1 MAVKTRWDQKTY
13 RRHMFDR
20 GRGVR
25 SPHEV
30 TNTKMG
36 TGEFIDSQLKNG
48 GWWESVWRSAGAG
61 ELSAEKEYEQYNNP
75 ASMSWSPFKS
85 DSAERKQFREQDRK
99 EVRRLFAEAMGSH
112 HFIKSKNLSRER
124 LGNIVDAYMS
134 QNEDAFQKTLRSMG
148 VNDRDAA
155 RFTRAAQ
162 ESADQAIEGRAYGT
176 SWEDDDYARPAATTG
191 VKKGDDKTGTT
202 GQEQKGETSVQLANG
217 KRVTS
222 DTPLAPRPKPGS
234 GASPAQPLSVGTTTE
249 HGGTGLPTDSR
260 VRVNG
265 APLDI
270 RNTPANNSLAHLQN
284 EQLKAA
290 EIQAAENRRDAQ
302 SDAATSEVSRLQRRR
317 AERLRQDKTRYALEQ
332 EAAQFREQQRAD
344 MMERRYKNR
353 SFRNADDWANLGRL
367 REGEK
372 MLDQKDYDARVGD
385 LVKRARKLR
394 TAEGRAGLGSTD
406 LQDMDMVFK
415 TVGKLSTSKDADGN
429 VSYGGNLTP
438 AQIEALGK
446 RISGFELRAKSNQ
459 AYAAAQA
466 EAFNRRAADKYR
478 QQYGLQGFSD
488 EDVLGFHKARTAK
501 TANDAL
507 DRMLNYGKGLSDSS
521 EFKGGDP
528 EALRRYEKDWDVIR
542 GNVDTAS
549 IFNRAMEDKATKDK
563 FMSDIA
569 DIGTGPGADIKQAN
583 LRRDTI
589 LRQMI
594 KERTQGVTAPGDQTG
609 AGPVTG
615 AARATPTP
623 TPQLGVSSPAE
634 PAVAQPAQPA
644 QPAAQVAAPGL
655 PNPPASATPPVTPK
669 KKPEDVQA
677 TMLAGV
683 PLRPRARR

>member
-1 MAVKTRWDQKTY
+1 MAYLPKFVSRPFQGAMMVGNGLWNGNFSVPRWAIGAATENDEDLKALNAKPIKVNQSVVDRVKKAYKTLGIDYGKAVDDPEYVERAFRQVRGKMKAAGVNVSEDADINDIAAAYDKMSDAQKKTY
-13 RRHMFDR
+13 ADYSESAAADEPTLPSRTSAA
-20 GRGVR
+20 GQT
-25 SPHEV
+25 PAP
-30 TNTKMG
+30 
-36 TGEFIDSQLKNG
+36 TGPANGQRQVKN
-48 GWWESVWRSAGAG
+48 APA
-61 ELSAEKEYEQYNNP
+61 P
-75 ASMSWSPFKS
+75 AS
-85 DSAERKQFREQDRK
+85 A
-99 EVRRLFAEAMGSH
+99 
-112 HFIKSKNLSRER
+112 
-124 LGNIVDAYMS
+124 
-134 QNEDAFQKTLRSMG
+134 
-148 VNDRDAA
+148 
-155 RFTRAAQ
+155 
-162 ESADQAIEGRAYGT
+162 
-176 SWEDDDYARPAATTG
+176 
-191 VKKGDDKTGTT
+191 
-202 GQEQKGETSVQLANG
+202 
-217 KRVTS
+217 
-222 DTPLAPRPKPGS
+222 PLAPRNPR
-234 GASPAQPLSVGTTTE
+234 PAAPPLSVGTTTE
-249 HGGTGLPTDSR
+249 HSGTGLPTDSR

-284 EQLKAA
+284 EELTAT

-367 REGEK
+367 REGEQ
-372 MLDQKDYDARVGD
+372 MLDQKDYDAKVGD
-385 LVKRARKLR
+385 LMDRVKKLR
-394 TAEGRAGLGSTD
+394 SPKGRAGIGLNSAEV
-406 LQDMDMVFK
+406 QDMNMVLK
-415 TVGKLSTSKDADGN
+415 TVGKLPKTTDADGN

-438 AQIEALGK
+438 AQIEALEK
-446 RISGFELRAKSNQ
+446 RIGGFESRAKANQ
-459 AYAAAQA
+459 AYAAVQA

-488 EDVLGFHKARTAK
+488 EDVLGFHEARAKK

-528 EALRRYEKDWDVIR
+528 EALKRYEKDWDVIR

-594 KERTQGVTAPGDQTG
+594 KERTQGATAPEGQTG
-609 AGPVTG
+609 TGSVPG
-615 AARATPTP
+615 AAQTTSA
-623 TPQLGVSSPAE
+623 PQSGTSPSLA
-634 PAVAQPAQPA
+634 PGAAQPN

-655 PNPPASATPPVTPK
+655 PTPPASATPPVPPR

-677 TMLAGV
+677 AMLAGV